1 MKEFEVKFVKNEK
14 EIDTLVIDADNIEV
28 KFVKNGKE
36 VEAFV
41 IDTDNI
47 EEAKITD
54 ETLVHADGA
63 WWDDIEIKSSEK
75 VNMKEFEVK
84 FIENGKEIDT
94 FIIDADNIEEAKT
107 TAEDLAHADGVW
119 SYDLEIKV
127 SEDF

>member
-1 MKEFEVKFVKNEK
+1 MKEFKVKFIKNGK
-14 EIDTLVIDADNIEV
+14 ELDTLVIDADNIEV

-47 EEAKITD
+47 EEAKITAGD
-54 ETLVHADGA
+54 LAHEDGA

-84 FIENGKEIDT
+84 FVKNGKEIDT
-94 FIIDADNIEEAKT
+94 FIIDAENIEEAKT
-107 TAEDLAHADGVW
+107 TAENLAHADGVW

>member
-1 MKEFEVKFVKNEK
+1 MNEFEVKFIKNGK

-47 EEAKITD
+47 EEAKITAED
-54 ETLVHADGA
+54 TAYADGA
-63 WWDDIEIKSSEK
+63 WWDDIEIKVSEK

-84 FIENGKEIDT
+84 FVKNGKELDT
-94 FIIDADNIEEAKT
+94 FIIDAENIEEAKT

-127 SEDF
+127 SEEF